1 MYNVGD
7 GAAAALLVKGYKQNT
22 VLASHMITDGRFAED
37 VACYGVGSYNYNKL
51 DNLTYP
57 LRNLDVQ
64 DPKSMKEKLDPISL
78 PHFVEVI
85 RKSVE
90 KSGFTDKDIN
100 FIAPIF
106 MKKSILQGILSEFGL
121 TEDNSYILENY
132 GHCQSA
138 DAYISLLEAEKLGRI
153 KKGDLVVMLGAG
165 TGYTWAATAVRWG

>member
-1 MYNVGD
+1 
-7 GAAAALLVKGYKQNT
+7 
-22 VLASHMITDGRFAED
+22 MITDGRFAED
-37 VACYGVGSYNYNKL
+37 VACYGVGSYNYSKIATL
-51 DNLTYP
+51 DYP
-57 LRNLDVQ
+57 LRNLDVK

-85 RKSVE
+85 RKAAE
-90 KSGFTDKDIN
+90 KSGYSANDIN

-106 MKKSILQGILSEFGL
+106 MKKSILQGILAEFGL
-121 TEDNSYILENY
+121 TEENSFILENY

-138 DAYISLLEAEKLGRI
+138 DAYISLLEAEKIGRL